1 MRVCAGCASLDDD
14 LSFGSV
20 RQPAKPVR
28 YQQWGWPTRRVG
40 WLTERHLRPPFAVF
54 VSMMMILHCK
64 TRQTKNNTQTLTYKF
79 VWVQMLQTSWAHIH
93 KLMRV
98 HPGSIVR
105 VSDATVNIIQYA
117 LSMLLPPTGGC
128 VREFR
133 CTPNTNRFAGVCVW
147 VGACVRACWR
157 VRMSSNLSGIAIT
170 YCTALHAHTH
180 IHTVCT

>member
-1 MRVCAGCASLDDD
+1 MEMADAAGMADRATSSPTVCCVCFNDDD
-14 LSFGSV
+14 LAL
-20 RQPAKPVR
+20 QDAPK
-28 YQQWGWPTRRVG
+28 
-40 WLTERHLRPPFAVF
+40 
-54 VSMMMILHCK
+54 
-64 TRQTKNNTQTLTYKF
+64 KNNTHTLTYKC

-180 IHTVCT
+180 THIYTVCT